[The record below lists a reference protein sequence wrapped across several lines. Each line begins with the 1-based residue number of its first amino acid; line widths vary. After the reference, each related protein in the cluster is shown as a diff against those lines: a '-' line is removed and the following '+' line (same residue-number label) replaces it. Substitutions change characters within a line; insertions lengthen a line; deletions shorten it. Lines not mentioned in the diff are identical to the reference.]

1 MRKISYTRR
10 QVCQLGLSTLAGAA
24 MLDLA
29 ACGSTTTTTTGP
41 NTNPNVTLQLSF
53 WGAASRNKLTQAA
66 IKAYKKDGHSNTSDH
81 S

>member
-1 MRKISYTRR
+1 MSKITYTRR

-29 ACGSTTTTTTGP
+29 VCGSDTTTTTTGN

-53 WGAASRNKLTQAA
+53 GALPRVIS
-66 IKAYKKDGHSNTSDH
+66 
-81 S
+81 